1 MKKFYGFSI
10 ILVIFFFAGC
20 GNNKVEETINKNN
33 LQNLIENYLDA
44 VSEGDMEKIKDYST
58 DENSK
63 SFNEEILNVLKDD
76 VESLNL
82 LKCEIR
88 TSNESRAFVD
98 SEVEVICSDDFIA
111 TGDWKPGKTIS
122 TKTFELIKVNN
133 QWKINGWGVY

>member
-33 LQNLIENYLDA
+33 SQNLIENYLDA

-88 TSNESRAFVD
+88 TSNESRALVD

>member
-88 TSNESRAFVD
+88 TSNESRALVD

-122 TKTFELIKVNN
+122 TKTFELIKENN
-133 QWKINGWGVY
+133 KWKINGWGVY

>member
-33 LQNLIENYLDA
+33 SQNLIENYLDA

-98 SEVEVICSDDFIA
+98 SEVKVICSDDFIA

-122 TKTFELIKVNN
+122 TKTFELIKENN
-133 QWKINGWGVY
+133 KWKINGWGVY

>member
-33 LQNLIENYLDA
+33 SQNLIENYLDA

-88 TSNESRAFVD
+88 TSNESRALVD

-122 TKTFELIKVNN
+122 TKTFELIKENN
-133 QWKINGWGVY
+133 KWKINGWGVY